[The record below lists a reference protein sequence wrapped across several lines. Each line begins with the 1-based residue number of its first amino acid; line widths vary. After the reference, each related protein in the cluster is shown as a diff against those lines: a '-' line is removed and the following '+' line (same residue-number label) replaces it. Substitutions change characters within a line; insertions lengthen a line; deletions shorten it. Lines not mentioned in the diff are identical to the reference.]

1 MSSTTSKAAKVWAIA
16 IIVMMVVSYS
26 ATAVALA
33 VSMMTEED
41 TSVVRAEELNTTHEV
56 LPKATMPEISIEEL
70 EAICVQYENNPY
82 YDAPENT
89 DLYIGSES
97 DYTMSYKYHV
107 QPGDTLWSIAEKFYD
122 DGCFYPFIMKINDL
136 TSENIQEGQ
145 EIVITEYFGT
155 KSREEVL
162 EECYKIITNSNKSNK
177 TSKQTNS
184 NAKNGSIPENYQYVG
199 NYKITGYNPWCSH
212 CCGKSDGVTAS
223 GTQAKVGRTIA
234 AKGFSFGTKL
244 YIEGYGVYVVED
256 TGGFASNTIDMAADS
271 HEACY
276 ALTRSN
282 VPVYVVN

>member
-1 MSSTTSKAAKVWAIA
+1 MSNKTSKAAKVWAIA
-16 IIVMMVVSYS
+16 IIIMMIVTYS

-70 EAICVQYENNPY
+70 EAICVQYEDHP
-82 YDAPENT
+82 PVNT
-89 DLYIGSES
+89 YPYIGPES
-97 DYTMSYKYHV
+97 DYTVSYKYQV
-107 QPGDTLWSIAEKFYD
+107 QSGDTLWSIAEKFYD
-122 DGCFYPFIMKINDL
+122 DGCFYPFIMKNNDL
-136 TSENIQEGQ
+136 TSESIREGQ
-145 EIVITEYFGT
+145 EILITEYFGT